1 MVMAYLIQRNDDYI
15 DKMEHFDKRIDELT
29 QLIKVLQ
36 YNIEDLQN
44 TVKTLRLNE
53 SEDNELK
60 ELIDNIVKEVT
71 SDDINLNVQL

>member
-36 YNIEDLQN
+36 YNIDDLQN

-60 ELIDNIVKEVT
+60 EAFNAKRQGEISRT
-71 SDDINLNVQL
+71 SRG

>member
-60 ELIDNIVKEVT
+60 EAFNAKRQAEISRT
-71 SDDINLNVQL
+71 AGG

>member
-44 TVKTLRLNE
+44 IVRTLRLSE
-53 SEDNELK
+53 SEDNDLK
-60 ELIDNIVKEVT
+60 EAFNGKRLGEISRT
-71 SDDINLNVQL
+71 SRG